1 MLSLPLASLSLFSG
15 LLREYREDVEVR
27 DVDDVLLLPV
37 LREAFVLLEPVLL
50 EPLLARDLLPDPF
63 VEYVPLLPKECEE

>member
-37 LREAFVLLEPVLL
+37 LREAFVLLEP
-50 EPLLARDLLPDPF
+50 LLARDLLPDPF